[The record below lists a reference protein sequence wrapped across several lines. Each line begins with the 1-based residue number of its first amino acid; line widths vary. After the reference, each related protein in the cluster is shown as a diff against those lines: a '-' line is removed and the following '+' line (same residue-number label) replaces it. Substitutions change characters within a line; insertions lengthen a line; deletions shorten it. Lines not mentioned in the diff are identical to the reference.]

1 MTKALRRWFLFFP
14 LALLAGC
21 ALPQSAE
28 YSAADYYADEDLMN
42 RARSFHYQDTYN
54 VYDNEFIFDRDQL
67 SVKLSVYPDTDYHF
81 GLTLSNDTDQPLVI
95 DWNRIEY
102 IDIKGQPHSVIHQGI
117 SHLDPVSAQIPT
129 TVPPRETIT
138 DLLQPAD
145 RRQINGVWRLAHLN
159 PPDPKVEYYEDT
171 VTIVMPIKALGV
183 FRDYRF
189 TLTIGHAMPGALDD
203 HTGF

>member
-21 ALPQSAE
+21 ALPPAAE

-54 VYDNEFIFDRDQL
+54 VYDNEFMFDRDQL
-67 SVKLSVYPDTDYHF
+67 SVKFSVYPDTDYHF

-117 SHLDPVSAQIPT
+117 NYLDPVSAQTPT
-129 TVPPRETIT
+129 TVPPRGTIT
-138 DLLQPAD
+138 DLLQPTD
-145 RRQINGVWRLAHLN
+145 RRQINGVWRLAPLN
-159 PPDPKVEYYEDT
+159 PPDPKVEYYEDM

-189 TLTIGHAMPGALDD
+189 TLSIGQAMPGALDD